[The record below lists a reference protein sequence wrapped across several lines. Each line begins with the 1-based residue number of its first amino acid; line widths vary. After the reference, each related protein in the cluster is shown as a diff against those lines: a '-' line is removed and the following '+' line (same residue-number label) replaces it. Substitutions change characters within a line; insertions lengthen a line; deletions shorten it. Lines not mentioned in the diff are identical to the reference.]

1 MHIFVEYKNCNQ
13 AGLCCVQGKGL
24 SELHEDGELENMQFR
39 EGPLGNSYNSPA
51 TSHLSSEIPLASDS
65 VRTHGATSSRQGKI
79 NVKNQIDSPSP
90 CSGTLG
96 TQPKPS
102 KPVYSKAPPTL
113 TSLSKDD
120 QTVQLAP
127 GLPPL
132 KLPPTVRVLSHS
144 DTARLQISSVHSNA
158 KAGSECSTHNFV
170 LGSLAGQRK

>member
-1 MHIFVEYKNCNQ
+1 M
-13 AGLCCVQGKGL
+13 QGKVI
-24 SELHEDGELENMQFR
+24 SELHEAGSCGDGELENMQFR

-102 KPVYSKAPPTL
+102 KPVYSKAL

-132 KLPPTVRVLSHS
+132 KLPPSVRVLSH
-144 DTARLQISSVHSNA
+144 LQISSVHSNA
-158 KAGSECSTHNFV
+158 KASSECSTHNFV